1 MSTLQAIPLLILVLL
16 LSAPAHGQDAEP
28 NPATTPP
35 PAQPAEPAPIEETA
49 PAAENLS
56 AAESNSPVRNIRF
69 QFDGMPYMDVVER
82 FAQMVNKPLLS
93 TTNVQGSLT
102 FNDSQPYTYHEA
114 LDTLNVI
121 LSMRGVML
129 IESGRYLRLVPFK
142 QLSQMPLK
150 LFRGLDETGDT
161 SPGEIV
167 TVVLN
172 LNHVDPGEIAQ
183 AASSMLSNAGS
194 IAPLSRGRGL
204 IITDRLESI
213 HRLRE
218 LLAAVDTESTGERQM
233 KTYSL
238 FHASGA
244 VITDLINR
252 TFGVATAPK
261 RTQYN
266 DQHKRLDV
274 LPPNPNDYI
283 TAVFDDASRTLVLFG
298 PADRVQLA
306 EELIKQF
313 EDKQAGRAG
322 EIRIFH
328 PQAIRPD
335 ELARMLR
342 EAIPG
347 IAVPNEAPASAATK
361 ARLIIDAP
369 MNRLIVASPTA
380 GQLEAIENLINRIDQ
395 GSGGGSSTGSERVQ
409 LTKVFRMRSAD
420 PATVSK
426 VITDALSRRTPTG
439 TLIPLVTVTVDSSTK
454 SLVVTGSPG
463 EMQQVVEIVTQL
475 DSAPT
480 PAGEP
485 QTKFIDVGTPEEA
498 RRLSPLLEQLYRAQ
512 VEDGVTPQSAYARII
527 LNANSS
533 QLIVTGTTD
542 HIRRVEA
549 ILAQLRQDQGPIQP
563 RQLRIVTLQHTTLD
577 RVLTTINQ
585 LVQDRMNDRS
595 FRDIPKPSILPDNA
609 NNRMLVTATE
619 NQHAEIDQIV
629 TALDVAPERSQ
640 RQVSTIR
647 IRNQSAAQLLP
658 LINQL
663 LAQEP
668 TLPGLPP
675 AQLIADPSGTQIIAL
690 GTPKQIERV
699 QELVLQLDG
708 VTPVQSSRQFR
719 GVELHARTAAEI
731 TPLVQQLYQ
740 EQLKGLP
747 QPPGGP
753 ATLFPE
759 TQANLI
765 LVSGSEQE
773 ITRVETIIRQLD
785 PAGRKPAVEE
795 TRVLRLKSA
804 MAGEIS
810 TLVQTSL
817 NAQPGQI
824 KVLVDQRSNSLIVTG
839 ASDLVEAASKIVEQ
853 LDTPPNLQPREIRVI
868 DVKSGD
874 AAVIT
879 PMVTTLFAEM
889 VRDQRG
895 PNYVSQTRI
904 VADSAGNRI
913 IVSGARD
920 ELGQVAALVDQL
932 DQPTQDAGGARVFKL
947 NHARAS
953 DLASLV
959 GNVMVTYDPRTRA
972 PIRRVTVSA
981 DANSN
986 SLIVSGARHDVA
998 DAATIIEKLD
1008 SEAEGKNRSFK
1019 IVEIQSDQ
1027 PAQLAASVSQVFLA
1041 QHAGLISPGE
1051 ISLTPEPSGKR
1062 LIVLAPMKWMPD
1074 VEQLIA
1080 SLDHKSDNQLR
1091 ELRMIE
1097 LKNGTAAEILP
1108 IVIRIHQEQAQGR
1121 NARPAS
1127 IVANATNT
1135 RLAVVGTPEQFE
1147 AIEQIVATIES
1158 ERAPMPRQTKIFEL
1172 GRLTE
1177 VHRVLPLA
1185 QQLYQTQ
1192 IRSEPQAGPADAQM
1206 ISDGWSGRL
1215 IVSARQDQMPA
1226 IEEIIQRLQRDL
1238 TAHSERE
1245 TRTFELGSPQEVS
1258 RLLPLVQQLY
1268 QDELKDKGD
1277 SDPADAR
1284 MLPDTQGGRL
1294 IVTARPSHLKQIETI
1309 LSQLGGGGLRAEPRE
1324 TRVYDLT
1331 SASAAELAMTVR
1343 TLYQE
1348 HLKTQPAGT
1357 VGEMLVLPDA
1367 AVNRLIVSGPTN
1379 QLPVVDDIV
1388 RQLDKVTTQTAG
1400 TRVFRLKTAD
1410 ASQLASILSTALMQR
1425 GPYGRQTSRVSVG
1438 ADPRSNTLIVSGDPK
1453 DIQSAAVIIEQL
1465 DEVGSDEPREMRF
1478 ISLAAGMPSD
1488 VALKL
1493 RQLYQDQL
1501 KAQKDPSAADAL
1513 ILGDDAARRLIL
1525 AASASHMKI
1534 LEDIAS
1540 RLEEAAESTT
1550 RQIRSL
1556 ALTNNSASAVSA
1568 ILSRTF
1574 AYQIGIAPPPQR
1586 LVMTPSPND
1595 RTLIVEATPP
1605 VLERVEALVRSLDE
1619 QAPGDQRELRLIEL
1633 KTASAVQLVPV
1644 VTRVYSEQTLGSGVR
1659 PASIVAD
1666 PSGTRLAVI
1675 GSQEQ
1680 FAAIEKIVASL
1691 EMQQT
1696 PGPSDTRV
1704 YELNT
1709 ASAAEL
1715 ATTART
1721 LYQENRKSRPGTIGE
1736 ALILPDVAANRI
1748 ILSGPTNE
1756 VAIVDQI
1763 IQTLDKVSTR
1773 TAGTRV
1779 FRLKTSDAS
1788 QVATLLTSALMQT
1801 NPYGRQFSRLSV
1813 GVDSRSNTL
1822 IVSGDPKDLQAAAV
1836 IIEQLDELSTRE
1848 PRQMRF
1854 ITLKSGVPSDVATKL
1869 RQLYQDQL
1877 KAQED
1882 PGTADAL
1889 ILGEDA
1895 SNRLILAASESQMAL
1910 LEKIVAQFEEAAE
1923 TTARQIRSV
1932 ALTNN
1937 SARAISIMLARSFSR
1952 ELASVDPAQRLVITP
1967 APNDRSL
1974 VVEAPGPMLARVEEL
1989 VRTLDEQAASEQRE
2003 LRMIELKSGSA
2014 QELVPLVTQ
2023 IHTEQAT
2030 ASGAKPASIVADPS
2044 GTRLGVVGSPA
2055 QFEAIERIVASLES
2069 QRDFEPRDTRVY
2081 DLNSASAAELAA
2093 TARILYQEDRKTRST
2108 SVAGEALILPDAA
2121 ANRIIISGS
2130 TNEIVVLD
2138 EIIQTLDKVS
2148 TRTAGTRVFRLKTSE
2163 ASQVATLLTSALTQ
2177 TSQYGRTF
2185 SRISVGADARSN
2197 TLIVSG
2203 DPKDLQAAAVIIE
2216 QLDGLVAREPRQMRF
2231 ITLKS
2236 GVPSDVALKLRQL
2249 YQDQL
2254 KAQEDPGTADALILG
2269 DDGSNRLILAASE
2282 SQMAILEEIV
2292 GQFEET
2298 SESTTRQIRSL
2309 TLTNNSAMSVSAML
2323 SQLFSRQIA
2332 STNAAQRLV
2341 VTAAPNDRTL
2351 IVEAAG
2357 SMLEQVETI
2366 VLNLDQAQA
2375 TSAIEV
2381 RTYQVPEGTASELA
2395 PTLARLFAG
2404 EQRERRGPPSM
2415 RGEVRTL
2422 TIEPRFEADPN
2433 ANILMVAATRDQF
2446 EQIEQLIA
2454 QLPTAL
2460 EITSEI
2466 RTFHLK
2472 HSDPLQMAD
2481 ILSTML
2487 GDAPPASGFQAAG
2500 YNPAFQ
2506 TAMRSRMRT
2515 RFGAGS
2521 ETNAV
2526 RIAPAPSLNAIV
2538 VQAAPSKMILAEQLI
2553 STLDRPETDQRA
2565 ALQTVHLRK
2574 ALAENVAEAVN
2585 KAIIARGATNRTS
2598 RVTVT
2603 PVLNSNSL
2611 LVDGPMDAIED
2622 VMKLIRDLDEE
2633 SRESES
2639 EVRIYKLENGEAK
2652 QISPIISQI
2661 LQGAARSQVRTRG
2674 APPVFPATV
2683 AVDERANSLIVS
2695 GTAAQ
2700 FKMVEQLLE
2709 TFDQEPER
2717 SNRVVEFIW
2726 LQSAKASDVAF
2737 KIQAVYEDRPKD
2749 ERPVIEYD
2757 SFSNSLTV
2765 IGRRADIAEIQSL
2778 VERID
2783 ESIRDGSVQVRMLPI
2798 SIVPADQIARML
2810 QNIYSQM
2817 SRGDIRVVD
2826 KLPPMRSNS
2835 GALPSNPPAPVPA
2848 QQPSGDKHEEAP
2860 AAEADPA
2867 VETSEE
2873 APAPPIG
2880 NPHTAATEPRPA
2892 ANPAELDENG
2902 GAQVMIAIDPV
2913 SNSLLLSGPA
2923 HELDYIDRLVFEL
2936 SFTFTSTDAEFRQFT
2951 LKEADPV
2958 VVARTLNELFK
2969 PEPVRVEPRG
2979 DQKGEQPRMV
2989 VPPAKI
2995 TVVAEPRTRSVIIR
3009 AKVTE
3014 FPVLESLIKQLDAEG
3029 LSSQLEHRLI
3039 PLQHATPDK
3048 IVPLVMQM
3056 VNQLSTVQPG
3066 EPLTVT
3072 AAPRANGVL
3081 VIARDF
3087 VLNQIEKMVQS
3098 LDTPSDYAEVEVLLI
3113 SLRQA
3118 NAQQLSAVLQNM
3130 LKPGT
3135 AGELTPEARELQ
3147 EQIRRLRIQNDRG
3160 LQVVLDLT
3168 RPIKI
3173 MADPITGQG
3182 GGNRL
3187 VLTSTPDNL
3196 QALAAVISMMDNVPL
3211 TEGVSVRL
3219 YHLDY
3224 ADADAVSTTLSSIF
3238 TQGQRLATGPGGPS
3252 VPEGDLG
3259 KALVSPLNVAVD
3271 RRSNTVI
3278 ISGREESL
3286 DLAQRV
3292 IEDLDKP
3299 IERFVTE
3306 VRLFRMKHASAS
3318 RIAPVLQSVFA
3329 EGGPVAGSEGLSTQ
3343 VTRLQTLLD
3352 DSEPKTT
3359 DQPKQRAALV
3369 VQPDDTANILIVAA
3383 RRDMMPLIT
3392 DVIEKM
3398 DIPSASGMDSIRLFP
3413 LQKADAASV
3422 QRILNDLYDP
3432 TKVPHL
3438 RREDKPNITIDE
3450 RTNVLI
3456 VSGNQKA
3463 FAIIEGL
3470 ILKLDSELPQDMQSF
3485 RIIPLENADAS
3496 ILAVT
3501 VQRLLDARVTQQI
3514 GLGRQEAN
3522 ALRALVIAD
3531 PRSNSLLVG
3540 GSRDSFELVEALVK
3554 ELDQASPDLSGR
3566 IRIVPLNHADARTL
3580 ATTLNS
3586 LFAQQV
3592 QILARPELRRSRP
3605 VIVADPRSN
3614 SLLVGATG
3622 EQNRAVDE
3630 LIARMDQKIED
3641 PSMTLSVVAL
3651 RYNDAA
3657 RVATMIGTLFTARQR
3672 SQTPA
3677 GTPPSPQDQVDVQSD
3692 SLSNALIISASK
3704 DNLDLIQGLLEKLDI
3719 EPTAAEGVV
3728 QAITLQHTDAQRAAN
3743 MLREL
3748 ISQGLYRP
3756 GAMGPRTAATATREA
3771 LAITVDP
3778 RSNTLIVSAS
3788 PENLAVIRELI
3799 KQIDQQDFADSTNI
3813 RLYTLKRAKASH
3825 LALVLDQFFRA
3836 KRANEALGA
3845 TAAQTSLPIT
3855 ITPDD
3860 RTNTLL
3866 VTGGKESFEVID
3878 RMIEQL
3884 DGEDIMARTS
3894 FRVFHLT
3901 QATATKVQDTLQKLF
3916 LRRPP
3921 RIRGEAAEPITI
3933 VADTWANSVIVG
3945 ASPEDL
3951 DMVAT
3956 LIERL
3961 DQDRGDSGGELLII
3975 PLAKADARRVAQT
3988 LQSLYRDGGTGTAFP
4003 VVVNVDERLNAIIVS
4018 AGEADG
4024 KRIAELV
4031 KRLDT
4036 DTTGRINEIRVIP
4049 LKYSRAE
4056 ALSVI
4061 LTTALTAQPAPVG
4074 ELNPASQSVLQ
4085 FITRTEDGQE
4095 LIASALKE
4103 SLLITPDPRMN
4114 ALIVSAPVDY
4124 MHLLEQI
4131 IGRLDNSAEQR
4142 AKIKVFSL
4150 QNADARQM
4158 ADLLAGMFRLQ
4169 PTAAQMASQ
4178 RSIQYTLILPN
4189 RETGQEQEVA
4199 SAVLGSAEQNAL
4211 TVTVDPRT
4219 NGLLVGGSEHYV
4231 ALVTQIIESLDSAP
4245 AQERKSEVYRLR
4257 NSQAADVE
4265 SAIRSFLD
4273 QDRQRVT
4280 QLLGDEAMGTIQRVL
4295 DREIA
4300 IVAEPTSNTILLSAS
4315 PRYFPELKAL
4325 IEELD
4330 QPQAQVLI
4338 QVILAEVTLDSMS
4351 ELGVEWKYASSGGT
4365 QISTGT
4371 DFGVA
4376 NDLAR
4381 LGGFSSAVTGSD
4393 FSFLLRALRSDG
4405 RLEVLSRPQIL
4416 TADNQQASINV
4427 GQRVP
4432 LVTDTRTLSD
4442 RGDTISQ
4449 YRYENVGVSLNVTPR
4464 ISPEGFVKMDIMTT
4478 NSALSSSTIEVSRGV
4493 NIPIINERR
4502 ASTTV
4507 SVQSG
4512 QSIIIGGLISTSDD
4526 TRTKKVPFLGSI
4538 PYFGALFRSTKAL
4551 EDRKELLMVLTPQV
4565 LVKLDQNGRTTDSG
4579 SVSREQL
4586 DRSYLKDKPSLDRLQ
4601 DQILQPLFPELR
4613 ELPPAPGAELP
4624 L

>member
-1 MSTLQAIPLLILVLL
+1 MRTPNPTLLRTHPMSTLQALSLL
-16 LSAPAHGQDAEP
+16 LTLLLLGAPAYAQEADP
-28 NPATTPP
+28 PP
-35 PAQPAEPAPIEETA
+35 PAPAPPAEAPAQELPPAAT
-49 PAAENLS
+49 PAAE
-56 AAESNSPVRNIRF
+56 AAAPARNIRF

-82 FAQMVNKPLLS
+82 FAQMVEKPLLT
-93 TTNVQGSLT
+93 TTNIQGTLT

-121 LSMRGVML
+121 LSMRDVML
-129 IESGRYLRLVPFK
+129 IEAGRYLRLVPFRH
-142 QLSQMPLK
+142 LPQMPLK
-150 LFRGLDETGDT
+150 IFRGLDQTGET

-167 TVVLN
+167 TVVLT
-172 LNHVDPGEIAQ
+172 LSHVDPAEIAQ

-194 IAPLSRGRGL
+194 VAPLSRGRGL
-204 IITDRLESI
+204 IITDRLQNI
-213 HRLRE
+213 QRLRE
-218 LLAAVDTESTGERQM
+218 LLAAVDTEGTSERQM

-244 VITDLINR
+244 VVTDLINR
-252 TFGVATAPK
+252 TFGLATAPK
-261 RTQYN
+261 RTRFNQN
-266 DQHKRLDV
+266 TKALDV
-274 LPPNPNDYI
+274 LPPDPNDYI

-298 PADRVQLA
+298 PTERVVLA

-328 PQAIRPD
+328 PQATRPE

-347 IAVPNEAPASAATK
+347 IAAPNEAPASAATK

-395 GSGGGSSTGSERVQ
+395 GGSGSSSAAAERIQ
-409 LTKVFRMRSAD
+409 LTRVFRMRAAD
-420 PATVSK
+420 PAAVSK
-426 VITDALSRRTPTG
+426 IITDALSRRTPTG
-439 TLIPLVTVTVDSSTK
+439 AMIPLVNVTVDATTRSI
-454 SLVVTGSPG
+454 VVTGSPG
-463 EMQQVVEIVTQL
+463 DLQQVTEIINQI
-475 DSAPT
+475 DSV
-480 PAGEP
+480 PAHAGQQ
-485 QTKFIDVGTPEEA
+485 QTKFIDIGTAEEV
-498 RRLSPLLEQLYRAQ
+498 RRVSPLLEQLYRAQ
-512 VEDGVTPQSAYARII
+512 VDDGVTPQSAHARIMS
-527 LNANSS
+527 NADSG
-533 QLIVTGTTD
+533 QLIVTGTAE
-542 HIRRVEA
+542 HIQRVES
-549 ILAQLRQDQGPIQP
+549 ILSQLRQDQGPVQP
-563 RQLRIVTLQHTTLD
+563 RQLRIVWIRNTTLD
-577 RVLTTINQ
+577 RVLTTVNQ
-585 LVQDRMNDRS
+585 LIQERMNDRS

-609 NNRMLVTATE
+609 NNRLLVTATDK
-619 NQHAEIDQIV
+619 QHIEIEQIV

-640 RQVSTIR
+640 REISTIR
-647 IRNQSAAQLLP
+647 VRSQSAAQLLP
-658 LINQL
+658 LVNQL

-668 TLPGLPP
+668 AVPGVP
-675 AQLIADPSGTQIIAL
+675 APQLIADPSGTQIITL

-708 VTPVQSSRQFR
+708 VSPVQSSRQFR
-719 GVELHARTAAEI
+719 GVQLFARTAAEL

-740 EQLKGLP
+740 EQLKGIP
-747 QPPGGP
+747 QPLGGP

-759 TQANLI
+759 TKSNLI

-773 ITRVETIIRQLD
+773 ITRVENIIRQLD
-785 PAGRKPAVEE
+785 PSGRKPAVEE
-795 TRVLRLKSA
+795 TRVLRLKTA

-810 TLVQTSL
+810 TLVETSL

-839 ASDLVEAASKIVEQ
+839 ASDLVEAAAKIVEQ
-853 LDTPPNLQPREIRVI
+853 LDTPPNLQPRELRVI

-879 PMVTTLFAEM
+879 PMVQTLFAEM

-895 PNYVSQTRI
+895 ANYVSQTRI
-904 VADSAGNRI
+904 VADTTGNRI

-920 ELGQVAALVDQL
+920 ELGQVAALVEQL

-947 NHARAS
+947 NHARAA
-953 DLASLV
+953 DVASLV
-959 GNVMVTYDPRTRA
+959 SNVMVTYDPRTRA

-986 SLIVSGARHDVA
+986 SLIISGARHDLV
-998 DAATIIEKLD
+998 DAASIVEKLD
-1008 SEAEGKNRSFK
+1008 SEAQGKNRAFK
-1019 IVEIQSDQ
+1019 VVEVQSDQ
-1027 PAQLAASVSQVFLA
+1027 ASQLATTVSQVFLA

-1051 ISLTPEPSGKR
+1051 VSVTPEPSGKR
-1062 LIVLAPMKWMPD
+1062 LMVLAPVIWMPQ
-1074 VEQLIA
+1074 VEELIA

-1091 ELRMIE
+1091 ELRMVE
-1097 LKNGTAAEILP
+1097 VKNGLAADILP
-1108 IVIRIHQEQAQGR
+1108 IVMRIHQEQSAP
-1121 NARPAS
+1121 NVRPAS

-1135 RLAVVGTPEQFE
+1135 RLAVVGTPEQYS
-1147 AIEQIVATIES
+1147 AIQQIVATIES
-1158 ERAPMPRQTKIFEL
+1158 ERAPAPRQTKIFEL
-1172 GRLTE
+1172 GRLSE
-1177 VHRVLPLA
+1177 VQRVLPLA

-1192 IRSEPQAGPADAQM
+1192 MRSEPQAGPADAQM

-1215 IVSARQDQMPA
+1215 IVSARQDQMQG

-1238 TAHSERE
+1238 TAQSERE
-1245 TRTFELGSPQEVS
+1245 TRTFDLGHPQEVV

-1284 MLPDTQGGRL
+1284 ILPDTQGGRL
-1294 IVTARPSHLKQIETI
+1294 IVTARPAHLKQIETI
-1309 LSQLGGGGLRAEPRE
+1309 LKQLSAEGLKAEPRE

-1331 SASAAELAMTVR
+1331 SAAASELAVTVR

-1348 HLKTQPAGT
+1348 HLKSQPAGAA
-1357 VGEMLVLPDA
+1357 GEVLVLPDP
-1367 AVNRLIVSGPTN
+1367 AVNRLIVSGPTS
-1379 QLPVVDDIV
+1379 QIPVVDEII
-1388 RQLDKVTTQTAG
+1388 RKLDKVSTQTAG
-1400 TRVFRLKTAD
+1400 TRVFRLKTAE
-1410 ASQLASILSTALMQR
+1410 APQLASILSTALMQS
-1425 GPYGRQTSRVSVG
+1425 GPFGRQISRVSVG
-1438 ADPRSNTLIVSGDPK
+1438 ADPRSNTLIVSGAHN
-1453 DIQSAAVIIEQL
+1453 DIQAAAVIIEQL
-1465 DEVGSDEPREMRF
+1465 DEYGSNEPREMRF
-1478 ISLAAGMPSD
+1478 ISLKAGLPTE
-1488 VALKL
+1488 VALRL

-1501 KAQKDPSAADAL
+1501 KAQKDPGTADAL

-1525 AASASHMKI
+1525 AASASHIKI

-1540 RLEEAAESTT
+1540 RLDEAAESTT

-1556 ALTNNSASAVSA
+1556 TLTNNSATTVST

-1574 AYQIGIAPPPQR
+1574 AYQMGFAPPPQR
-1586 LVMTPSPND
+1586 LVMTPSPDD

-1619 QAPGDQRELRLIEL
+1619 QPPGGKRELRLIDL
-1633 KTASAVQLVPV
+1633 KTASAAQLAPI
-1644 VTRVYSEQTLGSGVR
+1644 VTRVYSEQVQGNGVR

-1666 PSGTRLAVI
+1666 PSGTRLAIV
-1675 GSQEQ
+1675 GSEEQ

-1691 EMQQT
+1691 ETQES

-1709 ASAAEL
+1709 ATAAEL
-1715 ATTART
+1715 AVTART
-1721 LYQENRKSRPGTIGE
+1721 LYQQSRKTRPGAVGE

-1756 VAIVDQI
+1756 VAVVDQI
-1763 IQTLDKVSTR
+1763 IRTLDQVSTR

-1779 FRLKTSDAS
+1779 FRLRSSDAA

-1836 IIEQLDELSTRE
+1836 IIEQLDGFTRE

-1854 ITLKSGVPSDVATKL
+1854 ITLKSGVPSEVATKV
-1869 RQLYQDQL
+1869 RQLYQDQVKSL
-1877 KAQED
+1877 ED

-1895 SNRLILAASESQMAL
+1895 SNRLILAAGESQMTL
-1910 LEKIVAQFEEAAE
+1910 IEKIVAQFEEAAE
-1923 TTARQIRSV
+1923 TTARQLRSLPL
-1932 ALTNN
+1932 ANN
-1937 SARAISIMLARSFSR
+1937 SATAISTMLARSFAR
-1952 ELASVDPAQRLVITP
+1952 EMASVDPAQRLVITP
-1967 APNDRSL
+1967 APNDRAL
-1974 VVEAPGPMLARVEEL
+1974 VVEAPGQILARVEEL

-2003 LRMIELKSGSA
+2003 LRMIDLKSGSA
-2014 QELVPLVTQ
+2014 QELVPLVTR

-2030 ASGAKPASIVADPS
+2030 ASGSKPASIVADPS
-2044 GTRLGVVGSPA
+2044 GTRLGVIGSPA
-2055 QFEAIERIVASLES
+2055 QFEAIEKILASLER
-2069 QRDFEPRDTRVY
+2069 QRDAEARDTRVY
-2081 DLNSASAAELAA
+2081 DLNSASAAELAV
-2093 TARILYQEDRKTRST
+2093 TARTLYQEDRKTRPT
-2108 SVAGEALILPDAA
+2108 SLSAEALILPDAI
-2121 ANRIIISGS
+2121 ANRIIISGP
-2130 TNEIVVLD
+2130 TNEVVVLD

-2148 TRTAGTRVFRLKTSE
+2148 TRTAGTRVFRLRTSE
-2163 ASQVATLLTSALTQ
+2163 ASQVASLLTSALMQ
-2177 TSQYGRTF
+2177 TSPYGRTF
-2185 SRISVGADARSN
+2185 SRISVGADPRSN

-2216 QLDGLVAREPRQMRF
+2216 QLDELSGREPRQMRF

-2236 GVPSDVALKLRQL
+2236 GIPSDVALKLRQL

-2254 KAQEDPGTADALILG
+2254 KSEKNPGMADALILG
-2269 DDGSNRLILAASE
+2269 DDGANRLILAASE
-2282 SQMAILEEIV
+2282 SQMAMLETIV
-2292 GQFEET
+2292 GQFEEAA
-2298 SESTTRQIRSL
+2298 ESTARQIRSL
-2309 TLTNNSAMSVSAML
+2309 TLTNNSAISVSAML
-2323 SQLFSRQIA
+2323 SQLFSQQIA

-2341 VTAAPNDRTL
+2341 VTPAPNDRTL

-2357 SMLEQVETI
+2357 PMLERVEAI
-2366 VLNLDQAQA
+2366 VLNLDEAQA
-2375 TSAIEV
+2375 TSGIEV
-2381 RTYQVPEGTASELA
+2381 RTYQVPEGTAAELA

-2404 EQRERRGPPSM
+2404 EQRERRGPPFM
-2415 RGEVRTL
+2415 RGEGLRSL
-2422 TIEPRFEADPN
+2422 TMEPRFEADPN
-2433 ANILMVAATRDQF
+2433 ANVLMVAATRDQF
-2446 EQIEQLIA
+2446 EQIEKLIA
-2454 QLPTAL
+2454 QFQPAV
-2460 EITSEI
+2460 EISSEI

-2472 HSDPLQMAD
+2472 HSDPVQMAG
-2481 ILSTML
+2481 ILSAML
-2487 GDAPPASGFQAAG
+2487 GDAPLPAQGGWQAAQF
-2500 YNPAFQ
+2500 N
-2506 TAMRSRMRT
+2506 TAMQANFRTRMRT
-2515 RFGAGS
+2515 RFGPGS

-2526 RIAPAPSLNAIV
+2526 RVAPAPSLNAIV
-2538 VQAAPSKMILAEQLI
+2538 VQAAPHKMVLAEQLI
-2553 STLDRPETDQRA
+2553 STLDKPEAENRA
-2565 ALQTVHLRK
+2565 ALQTVHLKK
-2574 ALAENVAEAVN
+2574 ALAENIAEAVN
-2585 KAIIARGATNRTS
+2585 KAILARGATNRAS

-2611 LVDGPMDAIED
+2611 LVDGPMEAIDD
-2622 VMKLIRDLDEE
+2622 VLKLIRDLDEE
-2633 SRESES
+2633 SRESET
-2639 EVRIYKLENGEAK
+2639 EVRIYKLENGEARQVS
-2652 QISPIISQI
+2652 QIVSQI
-2661 LQGAARSQVRTRG
+2661 LQGAFRSQIRTRG
-2674 APPVFPATV
+2674 APPVLPATI

-2695 GTAAQ
+2695 GTSAQ
-2700 FKMVEQLLE
+2700 FKLVEQLLE

-2726 LQSAKASDVAF
+2726 LQSAKASDVAS
-2737 KIQAVYEDRPKD
+2737 KLQAVFEDRPRD

-2757 SFSNSLTV
+2757 SFSNSLTI

-2778 VERID
+2778 VARID

-2798 SIVPADQIARML
+2798 SIVPAEQIARML

-2826 KLPPMRSNS
+2826 KLPPLRSN
-2835 GALPSNPPAPVPA
+2835 LTPPSLNAPQPAPGTEGSVEPGEIAPPA
-2848 QQPSGDKHEEAP
+2848 
-2860 AAEADPA
+2860 AAEPDTTTSSPEKIAPESAATPA
-2867 VETSEE
+2867 STPSEE
-2873 APAPPIG
+2873 HDGLP
-2880 NPHTAATEPRPA
+2880 
-2892 ANPAELDENG
+2892 
-2902 GAQVMIAIDPV
+2902 QVMIAIDPI

-2936 SFTFTSTDAEFRQFT
+2936 SFTFTSTDAEFRQFS

-2969 PEPVRVEPRG
+2969 PEPIRVE
-2979 DQKGEQPRMV
+2979 QKGEQPRTV
-2989 VPPAKI
+2989 TPAAKI
-2995 TVVAEPRTRSVIIR
+2995 TVVAEPRTRSVIVR
-3009 AKVTE
+3009 AKLTE

-3048 IVPLVMQM
+3048 VVPLVMQM
-3056 VNQLSTVQPG
+3056 VNQLNTVQPG

-3087 VLNQIEKMVQS
+3087 ILNQIEKMVQS

-3118 NAQQLSAVLQNM
+3118 SAPQLAGVLQNM

-3160 LQVVLDLT
+3160 QQVVLDLT

-3173 MADPITGQG
+3173 MADPVSGQG

-3187 VLTSTPDNL
+3187 VLTSTADNL
-3196 QALAAVISMMDNVPL
+3196 QALAAVVSMMDHVPL
-3211 TEGVSVRL
+3211 TDGVLVRL
-3219 YHLDY
+3219 YHLEY

-3252 VPEGDLG
+3252 IPEGDLG

-3271 RRSNTVI
+3271 RRSNTLI
-3278 ISGREESL
+3278 LSGREESL

-3299 IERFVTE
+3299 IERFITE
-3306 VRLFRMKHASAS
+3306 VRLFRMKHASAT

-3329 EGGPVAGSEGLSTQ
+3329 EGGPVAGTDGLSTQ

-3352 DSEPKTT
+3352 DTEPRTS

-3369 VQPDDTANILIVAA
+3369 VQPDETANILIVAA
-3383 RRDMMPLIT
+3383 RRDMMPLIA
-3392 DVIEKM
+3392 DVIDKM

-3422 QRILNDLYDP
+3422 QRILNDLYDG
-3432 TKVPHL
+3432 TKLPHL
-3438 RREDKPNITIDE
+3438 RREDRPNITIDE

-3470 ILKLDSELPQDMQSF
+3470 ILKLDSELPRDMQSF
-3485 RIIPLENADAS
+3485 RIIPLENADAT
-3496 ILAVT
+3496 ILALT
-3501 VQRLLDARVTQQI
+3501 VQRLLDARVSQQI

-3554 ELDQASPDLSGR
+3554 ELDQAAPDLSGR
-3566 IRIVPLNHADARTL
+3566 IRIVPLKHADARTL

-3630 LIARMDQKIED
+3630 LIARMDRKIDD
-3641 PSMTLSVVAL
+3641 PSMTLTVVPL

-3657 RVATMIGTLFTARQR
+3657 RVASMIEGLFAARQR

-3704 DNLDLIQGLLEKLDI
+3704 DNLELIQGLLERLDV

-3756 GAMGPRTAATATREA
+3756 GAMGPRTAATAAREA

-3825 LALVLDQFFRA
+3825 LSLVLDQFFRA
-3836 KRANEALGA
+3836 KRANEALG
-3845 TAAQTSLPIT
+3845 TTPGQRSLPIT

-3894 FRVFHLT
+3894 FKVFHLK
-3901 QATATKVQDTLQKLF
+3901 QATASKVQDTLQKLF
-3916 LRRPP
+3916 VRRPP
-3921 RIRGEAAEPITI
+3921 RIRGEAPEPITI

-3961 DQDRGDSGGELLII
+3961 DTDRGDAGADLLIL

-3988 LQSLYRDGGTGTAFP
+3988 VQNLYRDGGTGTAFP
-4003 VVVNVDERLNAIIVS
+4003 VAVNVDERLNALIVS
-4018 AGEADG
+4018 AGEADA

-4031 KRLDT
+4031 RKLDT
-4036 DTTGRINEIRVIP
+4036 DLVGRIKEIRVIP

-4056 ALSVI
+4056 PLATI
-4061 LTTALTAQPAPVG
+4061 LTTALTSQPAPLVDQ
-4074 ELNPASQSVLQ
+4074 NPASQSVLQ
-4085 FITRTEDGQE
+4085 FITRTEDGRE
-4095 LIASALKE
+4095 LVASALKE

-4131 IGRLDNSAEQR
+4131 IGRLDHAAEQR
-4142 AKIKVFSL
+4142 AKIKVFAL

-4169 PTAAQMASQ
+4169 PTAAQLASQ
-4178 RSIQYTLILPN
+4178 RSIQYTLVLPN
-4189 RETGQEQEVA
+4189 RDTGVEQEVA

-4219 NGLLVGGSEHYV
+4219 NGLLVGGSERYV

-4257 NSQAADVE
+4257 NSQAIDVQN
-4265 SAIRSFLD
+4265 AIRSFLD

-4295 DREIA
+4295 DREVA

-4325 IEELD
+4325 IEDLD

-4351 ELGVEWKYASSGGT
+4351 ELGVEWKYASARGT
-4365 QISTGT
+4365 QFSTGT

-4376 NDLAR
+4376 NELAR
-4381 LGGFSSAVTGSD
+4381 FGGFSSAVTGSD
-4393 FSFLLRALRSDG
+4393 FSFLLRALQSDG
-4405 RLEVLSRPQIL
+4405 RLEVLSRPQVL

-4432 LVTDTRTLSD
+4432 LVTSTFIRERDTQ
-4442 RGDTISQ
+4442 SQ
-4449 YRYENVGVSLNVTPR
+4449 YVYENVGVSLNVTPR
-4464 ISPEGFVKMDIMTT
+4464 ISPHGFVKMDIMTT
-4478 NSALSSSTIEVSRGV
+4478 NSALSSSTIQVSPGV

-4526 TRTKKVPFLGSI
+4526 TRSRRVPVLGNI
-4538 PYFGALFRSTKAL
+4538 PVLGALFRSTKAL

-4565 LVKLDQNGRTTDSG
+4565 LVKLDQNGRTSDPGTM
-4579 SVSREQL
+4579 SREQL

-4601 DQILQPLFPELR
+4601 DQILEPLFPELR
-4613 ELPPAPGAELP
+4613 ELESIPGAEHP